1 MMVKDKFTK
10 YIVFITTSTVCTV
23 EAIARLFDLNMLKYI
38 EVPSNIV
45 SNRDVRLTSTL
56 WTTLFNLIGTKLKFF
71 IINHPQINR

>member
-1 MMVKDKFTK
+1 MMVKDKFIK

-38 EVPSNIV
+38 KVPSNIV

>member
-10 YIVFITTSTVCTV
+10 YIVSITTSTVCTV
-23 EAIARLFDLNMLKYI
+23 EAIAGLFDLNMLKYI
-38 EVPSNIV
+38 EVPPNIV
-45 SNRDVRLTSTL
+45 TDRDVRLTSRL

>member
-1 MMVKDKFTK
+1 MMVKDKFIK